1 MRLLVIGG
9 SDAGIAAAL
18 HARELDS
25 LLEHTAQ
32 TIDAAAK
39 RVTVT
44 SRWSSWGPPRH
55 RPGRRRRRRD
65 WHEGCV
71 ARRPTLRAT
80 PWFMETSPVAALP
93 PGGRLGHPG
102 CGLGIRPCRL
112 RPAPAQ
118 PHDREGQAGDN
129 DSGNHER

>member
-18 HARELDS
+18 RARELDPS
-25 LLEHTAQ
+25 VEVTVLVADTYPNFSICGLPYHLSGDVGDWRTLAHRTTSDLEQAGIRLLLEHTAQ

-44 SRWSSWGPPRH
+44 SPWSSWESARH

-71 ARRPTLRAT
+71 ARRPTLTRQ
-80 PWFMETSPVAALP
+80 L
-93 PGGRLGHPG
+93 LG
-102 CGLGIRPCRL
+102 
-112 RPAPAQ
+112 
-118 PHDREGQAGDN
+118 
-129 DSGNHER
+129 S